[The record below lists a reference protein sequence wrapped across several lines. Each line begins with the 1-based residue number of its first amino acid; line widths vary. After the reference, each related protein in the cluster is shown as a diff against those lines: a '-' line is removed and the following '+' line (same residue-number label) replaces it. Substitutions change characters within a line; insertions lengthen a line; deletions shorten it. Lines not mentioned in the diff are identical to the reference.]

1 MNVCVC
7 VFVSDC
13 VCIYTSGNGEFSGD
27 HLGKPEINKSATKG
41 ATSQIQSTYIEITI
55 ETTFQR
61 MALNQYPNESRTT
74 SSKCRANTNSLTL
87 INTEHEHSICK

>member
-1 MNVCVC
+1 MFECVSMCVC

-13 VCIYTSGNGEFSGD
+13 VCVYTSANGEFSGD

-55 ETTFQR
+55 ETTFQS
-61 MALNQYPNESRTT
+61 MVLNQYPNESRTT
-74 SSKCRANTNSLTL
+74 SS
-87 INTEHEHSICK
+87 